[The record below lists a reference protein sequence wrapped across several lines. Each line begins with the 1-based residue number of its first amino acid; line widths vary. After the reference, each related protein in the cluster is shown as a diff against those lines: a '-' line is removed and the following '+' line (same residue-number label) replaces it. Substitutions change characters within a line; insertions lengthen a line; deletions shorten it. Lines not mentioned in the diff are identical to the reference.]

1 MQISNEL
8 RTMILWRKPG
18 HTLEAPFYQSREVF
32 DLDVEAIF
40 GRHWIYAGVEPDI
53 PEPGDY
59 FTVPIGRASV
69 FVVRDDDMSIRA
81 FHNVCRHRGARLCDG
96 NKGSVGNIVCPYHQ
110 WTYDLT
116 GKLIHT
122 EHMGDGFDRSQ
133 YSLKKVHVANVA
145 GLLFICLANEPPADI
160 EDMRREMEPY
170 IAPHRVVDCKVAF
183 EEDLIENG
191 NWKLT
196 MENNRECYHCK
207 ANHPEL
213 TVSLYEFGFG
223 YQPSPENARR
233 CRRSRILSR
242 QSMRAG
248 RAAASRRSSARPS
261 NSRVTAYRIER
272 LPLDK
277 AGKSQTMNSKVACQK
292 LLGNLQQRNLGGL
305 SFWTQPN
312 SWHHFMS
319 DHIVTFSV
327 LPIDPE
333 HTLLRTT
340 WLVHQ
345 GRGRGARLRPQG
357 TEPRVARDQQAGRR
371 PRRAHAPGHAEPGLS
386 AGPILTLHRGP
397 RREVHVLVHQAPS
410 CRDRPRRGCDS
421 ELARGERLRPMS
433 EKGGESRLGP
443 HLWDAVPGKWN
454 ADGDEV
460 LVCCHVRSE
469 THDVKSFLF
478 RTRSPSLFR
487 YRPGQFITLELE
499 IDGEAINRCYTLSS
513 TPTRPDTISITVKR
527 VPGGKVSNWLH
538 DNMKPGMEIKALG
551 PAGDFSCTLRPAAE
565 VSLLS
570 GGSGVT
576 PLMSMS
582 RAHYDLGEDGDIV
595 FVHSARTPRD
605 IIFRREL
612 AAMTNGMGRF
622 RTAFVCEQAGEERD
636 WGAPT
641 GYLSLMLLKSIVPDF
656 AQREIFCC
664 GPEPYMAAVRTML
677 KECRLRH
684 GPLSRGELLVR
695 AACSSVE
702 GAATKPPPPDALAQ
716 GFKIEFT
723 GSGALLNADPTSSFS
738 TRQGQRGC
746 AFPSHAARAFA
757 APARRRNSLAMSS

>member
-8 RTMILWRKPG
+8 RTMILRRKPG

-96 NKGSVGNIVCPYHQ
+96 HKGSVGNIVCPYHQ

-116 GKLIHT
+116 GKLIFT

-223 YQPSPENARR
+223 YQPSPENA
-233 CRRSRILSR
+233 SEVQAFKDLIKTEH
-242 QSMRAG
+242 
-248 RAAASRRSSARPS
+248 ARWESCGLPS
-261 NSRVTAYRIER
+261 VEREFLDSRVTAYRSER

-277 AGKSQTMNSKVACQK
+277 AGESLTMNSKVACQK

-340 WLVHQ
+340 WLVHKDAVEGRDYDPKELSLVWRATNKQDGALVERTHQ
-345 GRGRGARLRPQG
+345 GTLSPAYQPGPYSPYTEELVEKFASWYIKRLRAETG
-357 TEPRVARDQQAGRR
+357 LGAG
-371 PRRAHAPGHAEPGLS
+371 A
-386 AGPILTLHRGP
+386 T
-397 RREVHVLVHQAPS
+397 V
-410 CRDRPRRGCDS
+410 
-421 ELARGERLRPMS
+421 
-433 EKGGESRLGP
+433 
-443 HLWDAVPGKWN
+443 
-454 ADGDEV
+454 
-460 LVCCHVRSE
+460 
-469 THDVKSFLF
+469 
-478 RTRSPSLFR
+478 
-487 YRPGQFITLELE
+487 
-499 IDGEAINRCYTLSS
+499 SS
-513 TPTRPDTISITVKR
+513 
-527 VPGGKVSNWLH
+527 
-538 DNMKPGMEIKALG
+538 
-551 PAGDFSCTLRPAAE
+551 
-565 VSLLS
+565 
-570 GGSGVT
+570 
-576 PLMSMS
+576 
-582 RAHYDLGEDGDIV
+582 
-595 FVHSARTPRD
+595 
-605 IIFRREL
+605 L
-612 AAMTNGMGRF
+612 AA
-622 RTAFVCEQAGEERD
+622 
-636 WGAPT
+636 
-641 GYLSLMLLKSIVPDF
+641 
-656 AQREIFCC
+656 
-664 GPEPYMAAVRTML
+664 
-677 KECRLRH
+677 
-684 GPLSRGELLVR
+684 
-695 AACSSVE
+695 
-702 GAATKPPPPDALAQ
+702 
-716 GFKIEFT
+716 
-723 GSGALLNADPTSSFS
+723 SG
-738 TRQGQRGC
+738 
-746 AFPSHAARAFA
+746 
-757 APARRRNSLAMSS
+757 